1 MSGRISQPV
10 GQVRFTNVAVVR
22 MKKAGKRF
30 EVAAYKNKVMNWRS
44 RVETDINEVLQSDS
58 VYTNVSKGVVANRK
72 DLMEAFGT
80 DDMLKVAML
89 ILDKGDV
96 EVSDKERA
104 ALTESLFHDIASIIC
119 QKCVNPATKLPYTL
133 SMIERALRD
142 IHFSVVLG
150 KTAKQQALKAV
161 ALLKEHMDIERA
173 SMRVRVGVPTSGT
186 FGSSRARAR
195 VSVCVCVTRNRRSL
209 TTGLWQVLLV
219 STGRRVMSVAT
230 ASRRKPQRRPGR
242 RVSFCVH
249 HMPPTRP

>member
-80 DDMLKVAML
+80 DDMVKVAII

-161 ALLKEHMDIERA
+161 VLLKEHMDIERA

-186 FGSSRARAR
+186 FELHRAHVR
-195 VSVCVCVTRNRRSL
+195 VCVHLSQPSKPDDRVLASFTCFHRAAGHERCNSKPAQAAKKTW
-209 TTGLWQVLLV
+209 TTCLVL
-219 STGRRVMSVAT
+219 
-230 ASRRKPQRRPGR
+230 
-242 RVSFCVH
+242 CD
-249 HMPPTRP
+249 HMPTTRP